1 MKYLMH
7 MSYRAMQRL
16 RPMGLAVLMALGAG
30 AGLPVVSPLWA
41 QNAPAEL
48 PAALAQAIALHDAAV
63 AGDAEAA
70 SAAREALADLVSA
83 EPDNAVALAYLGSTH
98 AVIARDAFNVVS
110 KMSNTNKGL
119 RHLDKALELAP
130 QDVTVRM
137 VRANVNWNLPEMF
150 GRRAHAVEDMIVL
163 DQLFRAAPR
172 PPLARAMQPI
182 YPRLNEAAAGQGDWD
197 GGAAL
202 AAQIAAGG

>member
-1 MKYLMH
+1 MKHLVH
-7 MSYRAMQRL
+7 TSYRATQRL
-16 RPMGLAVLMALGAG
+16 RPLALAVLLALGAG
-30 AGLPVVSPLWA
+30 AGLTLASPLWA

-63 AGDAEAA
+63 AGDEKAA

-150 GRRAHAVEDMIVL
+150 GRRGDAIEDMIVL
-163 DQLFRAAPR
+163 DRLFRSAPR
-172 PPLARAMQPI
+172 PRLAKAMQQI
-182 YPRLNEAAAGQGDWD
+182 YARLNEAAAGQGDWD
-197 GGAAL
+197 GGADL